1 MLSPVTCLT
10 MPELIFLL
18 LLPSKLAIVSQ
29 EAGFYAGSRFTL
41 QVAGW
46 DEVEHLS

>member
-1 MLSPVTCLT
+1 MLSPVTCLP

-18 LLPSKLAIVSQ
+18 LLPCKLAFVSQ
-29 EAGFYAGSRFTL
+29 EAGFYAGSHFTL
-41 QVAGW
+41 QAVGW